1 MGISTRTKQK
11 TSKLLCID
19 YANGMKCRS
28 DDKCVFLHGSNGIA
42 VKSLRKTWAAK
53 QKAKK
58 KKQKQEEKKKRK
70 AEKQRQ
76 DAEKQRQDA
85 EKQRQD
91 AEKRRQDAE
100 RKRRQKAE
108 NLEKKKEAQKR
119 KHDEKSQEESDGD
132 LPDLIEEDES
142 EDCSEDE
149 LPELVGSES
158 EDNEDSDDNSIP
170 SLVNGSDDESA
181 DSFDDEDYS
190 SSNDEGEDDVYYD
203 NVSVHVFEKELDAAL
218 NSKAIGNKKFQ
229 AKKFEEALKMY
240 QTGLSKLEHV
250 SPKSSA
256 SDAVELVHVLFLNCA
271 AAQIELKMYRQ
282 AVSSASKSIAFWP
295 RVKAYYRRGTALLR
309 MKRYDHAVKD
319 FKAALKLRPND
330 STIKRSLKEAQSHL

>member
-1 MGISTRTKQK
+1 MEPTTTERDTLVTVRICSDLQSQAFCKNAWHVIPMGISTRTRQK

-100 RKRRQKAE
+100 RKRRQKAGIV
-108 NLEKKKEAQKR
+108 NDSALVTQ
-119 KHDEKSQEESDGD
+119 
-132 LPDLIEEDES
+132 
-142 EDCSEDE
+142 E
-149 LPELVGSES
+149 LPGS
-158 EDNEDSDDNSIP
+158 NC
-170 SLVNGSDDESA
+170 
-181 DSFDDEDYS
+181 DSFI
-190 SSNDEGEDDVYYD
+190 GKLGDV
-203 NVSVHVFEKELDAAL
+203 VSDIGVEIEFSLLCELHGGDG
-218 NSKAIGNKKFQ
+218 GNRF
-229 AKKFEEALKMY
+229 
-240 QTGLSKLEHV
+240 
-250 SPKSSA
+250 
-256 SDAVELVHVLFLNCA
+256 
-271 AAQIELKMYRQ
+271 
-282 AVSSASKSIAFWP
+282 
-295 RVKAYYRRGTALLR
+295 
-309 MKRYDHAVKD
+309 
-319 FKAALKLRPND
+319 
-330 STIKRSLKEAQSHL
+330 